1 VILYYGWGVAALDP
15 PMPVVRYQRRPGEA
29 LAPRHQK
36 ARAYRGHQPSHHRTL
51 QNGYCRET
59 ADGPR
64 R

>member
-36 ARAYRGHQPSHHRTL
+36 ARTDLASAIASSDAAKWVLP
-51 QNGYCRET
+51 
-59 ADGPR
+59 
-64 R
+64 